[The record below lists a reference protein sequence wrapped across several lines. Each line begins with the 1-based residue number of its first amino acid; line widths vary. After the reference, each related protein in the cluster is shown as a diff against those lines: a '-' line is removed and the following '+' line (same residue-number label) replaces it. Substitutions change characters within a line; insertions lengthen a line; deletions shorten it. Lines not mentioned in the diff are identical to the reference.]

1 MSEGGCTSKEPYA
14 LQVLGTSM
22 EPEFT
27 DGTVIIVDPGYPPCD
42 GAFVVIDF
50 QNETMLR
57 QVVMHEGRKFLRPA
71 NEAYPTVELTEP
83 YVVRG
88 VVIQQSRRRPNRQ
101 VIHYDYHDANGAPCG
116 PVRHVRGERLTSPT
130 NG

>member
-22 EPEFT
+22 EPEFM

-57 QVVMHEGRKFLRPA
+57 QVVMHEGRKYLRPA

-83 YVVRG
+83 YSVRG
-88 VVIQQSRRRPNRQ
+88 VVIQQSRRRPDRR
-101 VIHYDYHDANGAPCG
+101 VIHYDYHDTTGAPCG
-116 PVRHVRGERLTSPT
+116 PVRHERGKRVTSAT
-130 NG
+130 NS

>member
-22 EPEFT
+22 EPEFM

-50 QNETMLR
+50 QDETMLR
-57 QVVMHEGRKFLRPA
+57 QVVMYEGKKYLRPA
-71 NEAYPTVELTEP
+71 NEAYPTLELIEP
-83 YVVRG
+83 YSVRG
-88 VVIQQSRRRPNRQ
+88 VVIQQSRRRPARH
-101 VIHYDYHDANGAPCG
+101 VIHYDYHNADGVPCG
-116 PVRHVRGERLTSPT
+116 PLRHVRGKPIASA